1 MVNKG
6 RIQKELGK
14 FFMFSSNL
22 ITSDNESMKEIGK
35 MIFYERGL
43 EDESTESKIK
53 EFDFDFAEKLK
64 IEER

>member
-6 RIQKELGK
+6 RIHRELGK
-14 FFMFSSNL
+14 ILMISWNL
-22 ITSDNESMKEIGK
+22 IKSYNELVIEIGK

-43 EDESTESKIK
+43 EDKSTESKIN

-64 IEER
+64 IE